1 MIRLLRSGGGAPPN
15 YELLQAAIHWERVRA
30 HYFRSHGQQDK
41 AERCDAMAEMYF
53 SKAMESR

>member
-1 MIRLLRSGGGAPPN
+1 
-15 YELLQAAIHWERVRA
+15 VRA

-53 SKAMESR
+53 SKAMEAR